1 MSDFIRLICYE
12 YKKILSKKSVKI
24 TLIIAIFYT
33 ALCSVGTLLGSY
45 QAYESNY
52 EGMIKDREYARA
64 LTGRLLDDTLINETV
79 NAYKK
84 IPQADQYQETPEY
97 HTYARMYN
105 SVYQVVRPAFNTQ
118 SGRFNMNDFQQL
130 TMKEVEQF
138 YLKRQEQ
145 LITYMDTIGMSDKV
159 IQEVSKQDAKIKTP
173 LLFGYTGGYTNYFNL
188 SSNLGLT
195 ISFVLAI
202 CIAPIFCGEYT
213 TGADQLIL
221 SSKYGKN
228 RVIMA
233 KLFTG
238 FTLSAIIS
246 LVISFLSLGLSLAIY
261 GADGSNAPLQLENFL
276 CPYPLTMA
284 KTAGLVSISI
294 FLACLMTATIVM
306 YLSARLKTPFGV
318 IILVVLLLIVPMVVY
333 VPQTELVIYQLFRL
347 FPTQMMS
354 LDSVTNLILYD
365 LFGLII
371 KPYVFLPM
379 FSTGVCVALTP
390 IAYQTFKKHQVR

>member
-1 MSDFIRLICYE
+1 MSDYMRLVNYE
-12 YKKILSKKSVKI
+12 YKKILSNKSVKI
-24 TLIIAIFYT
+24 TLIFAILYT
-33 ALCSVGTLLGSY
+33 VICSIGTLLGSY
-45 QAYESNY
+45 QTYESNY
-52 EGMIKDREYARA
+52 EGMIKDRTYARA
-64 LTGRLLDDTLINETV
+64 LTGRLLDETLINEAV

-84 IPQADQYQETPEY
+84 IPNSDSYHETPEY
-97 HTYARMYN
+97 QTYARMYN
-105 SVYQVVRPAFNTQ
+105 SVYQAVRPAFNTQ

-130 TMKEVEQF
+130 TMKELEQF

-145 LITYMDTIGMSDKV
+145 LIRYMDTIGMREKV
-159 IQEVSKQDAKIKTP
+159 IQEVIQQNTNIKTP
-173 LLFGYTGGYTNYFNL
+173 LVFGYTGGYSNFFTL

-213 TGADQLIL
+213 TGVDQLIL

-238 FTLSAIIS
+238 FTLSAIITLISSFLSFGLS
-246 LVISFLSLGLSLAIY
+246 LVIF

-284 KTAGLVSISI
+284 KTAVLLTICV
-294 FLACLMTATIVM
+294 FLASLMTAAIVM
-306 YLSARLKTPFGV
+306 SLSARLKTPFGV
-318 IILVVLLLIVPMVVY
+318 IILVVLLLIIPMVVY
-333 VPQTELVIYQLFRL
+333 VPQTELGLYQLFRL
-347 FPTQMMS
+347 FPTQMIS

-365 LFGLII
+365 LFGLIV
-371 KPYVFLPM
+371 KPYVFLPL
-379 FSTGVCVALTP
+379 FSIGVCTILTP
-390 IAYQTFKKHQVR
+390 IAYHTFRKHQVS